1 MEEEIKFEKDK
12 NVKEQNDKKSRR
24 ELWYIKEKDNYLQ
37 KEKKILKGRI

>member
-24 ELWYIKEKDNYLQ
+24 ELWYIKAKNNYLQ